1 MRIRN
6 TGKAGNLMRRTI
18 LTFFTAVLL
27 VLLCTLPAFANATE
41 PPCFTILVNGAPE
54 DLQITVV
61 TPEGVRQELHPVKRG
76 WESYFS
82 FYYYMDGNYLEREDV
97 ISFMLEV
104 STKGENY
111 AFEIPDDIRQ
121 YNTIFHLDLSAGT
134 LKEAVLAG
142 RNALLV
148 AMRVSITLVTEG
160 MVLWLFGY
168 RTKRT
173 WIVFLAVNLVTQTLL
188 NLSVTGVIPPDG
200 YWWFA
205 LIFGEILIFLAEATL
220 FTLLFREK
228 GRPLA
233 ALVSLCANG
242 ISLAAGAWIL
252 SGLPL

>member
-1 MRIRN
+1 M
-6 TGKAGNLMRRTI
+6 KRTV
-18 LTFFTAVLL
+18 LTLVLTAVLMT
-27 VLLCTLPAFANATE
+27 VFALPAFANATQ

-54 DLQITVV
+54 DLRITVV
-61 TPEGVRQELHPVKRG
+61 TAEGVQQELHPVKRG

-82 FYYYMDGNYLEREDV
+82 FHYYMDGNYLEREDV
-97 ISFMLEV
+97 ISFRLEV
-104 STKGENY
+104 STEGKNY
-111 AFEIPDDIRQ
+111 VFEIPDDIRQ

-148 AMRVSITLVTEG
+148 ALRVSITLVTEG
-160 MVLWLFGY
+160 IVLWLFGY

-205 LIFGEILIFLAEATL
+205 LIFGEILIFLAEAIAY
-220 FTLLFREK
+220 TLLFREK

-242 ISLAAGAWIL
+242 VSLTVGVWIL
-252 SGLPL
+252 SSLPL